1 MKQERFVSLDELEKF
16 LGKNKVYPKGIE
28 KDDLYGWFEWIVG
41 NTIKA
46 VKREDIEEALQKA
59 LNYWGIGEVCKS
71 LIWQTKKEV

>member
-1 MKQERFVSLDELEKF
+1 MKREKFVSLDELEKF

-59 LNYWGIGEVCKS
+59 LNYWVGEGGLK
-71 LIWQTKKEV
+71 